1 MGPVRN
7 VSASLTLWSV
17 VAVLAS
23 LVAISPRVHAQDEV
37 ERARTEFRTGVGLA
51 QEENWAEA
59 EAAFQRAYALYPDP
73 VIIFNLAGARA
84 QLGRLM
90 DARSSYREFLERATD
105 EHEQYRGPAETE
117 LERIATRIGTIEV
130 QVDGLEDGDIVQ
142 IDDETVDARG
152 PSEADPGDHV
162 VTVRRGTAEVARD
175 AVTLEPGGVAR
186 AELVVVNPERVVLVD
201 NSSDDG
207 VVIGI
212 LVAIGVALAG
222 GAVLT
227 AVLLSD
233 QSNDPFVG
241 NVEPGVV
248 TLPLT
253 WAP

>member
-1 MGPVRN
+1 MRN
-7 VSASLTLWSV
+7 VSVSLLLWSV
-17 VAVLAS
+17 GALAC
-23 LVAISPRVHAQDEV
+23 LVANAPRAHAQDEV
-37 ERARTEFRTGVGLA
+37 ERARAEFRTGVGLA

-84 QLGRLM
+84 QLGRLV
-90 DARSSYREFLERATD
+90 DARASYREFLERATD
-105 EHEQYRGPAETE
+105 EHEQYRGPAEAE
-117 LERIATRIGTIEV
+117 LERIDARIGTIEV
-130 QVDGLEDGDIVQ
+130 SVEGLEDGDIVQ

-152 PSEADPGDHV
+152 PTEADPGDHV
-162 VTVRRGTAEVARD
+162 ITVRRGTAEVARD

-186 AELVVVNPERVVLVD
+186 AELTVVNPERVVMVEGD
-201 NSSDDG
+201 SDEG
-207 VVIGI
+207 LIIGI
-212 LVAIGVALAG
+212 LVAVGVVLAG

-227 AVLLSD
+227 AFLLSD
-233 QSNDPFVG
+233 QSTEPFMG